1 MEELRAIPIDAIS
14 IPEDHLRVQSITDKA
29 IKKLADSI
37 REAGL
42 MVRVIVR
49 PVSGGGYEL
58 VDGER
63 RLTAYRALK
72 EEEGSRWNEIPAIV
86 EKMTRSEA
94 VRRMVAINENR
105 QDLTPFEKAKG
116 YKLAWETG
124 HFKSIRELASV
135 VGKSHSS
142 VIRSINIFK
151 RFPPEIIKGFEEGTI
166 KQAYLESFYRLQDY
180 KTMLKLYR
188 AIVSDKLKSDEIRA
202 LANRLDE
209 RWLSGDRELLIQ
221 IAEQDEKI
229 KPLLGREIEIADL
242 VNKSKLTINYTNLT
256 RAKELVKLLNALMES
271 GAFRTTF
278 EEYHKNQ

>member
-14 IPEDHLRVQSITDKA
+14 IPEDHLRVQSITDTA
-29 IKKLADSI
+29 ITKLADSI

-42 MVRVIVR
+42 MVRIIVR
-49 PVSGGGYEL
+49 PISGGGYEL

-124 HFKSIRELASV
+124 HFKSIRDLASV
-135 VGKSHSS
+135 VGKSHTS
-142 VIRSINIFK
+142 VLRGINIWN
-151 RFPPEIIKGFEEGTI
+151 RFPKEVIDAFKSGELKEAHL
-166 KQAYLESFYRLQDY
+166 KYFYRLNNQ
-180 KTMLKLYR
+180 KAMLKLCR
-188 AIVSDKLKSDEIRA
+188 KIIKDKLDSAAARE

-221 IAEQDEKI
+221 IAEKDEKI
-229 KPLLGREIEIADL
+229 KPLLGKEIDIADL
-242 VNKSKLTINYTNLT
+242 VNKSKLTLEYTNLT
-256 RAKELVKLLNALMES
+256 RLKELVELLNALVKS
-271 GAFRTTF
+271 GVFATTLK
-278 EEYHKNQ
+278 EYHKNQ